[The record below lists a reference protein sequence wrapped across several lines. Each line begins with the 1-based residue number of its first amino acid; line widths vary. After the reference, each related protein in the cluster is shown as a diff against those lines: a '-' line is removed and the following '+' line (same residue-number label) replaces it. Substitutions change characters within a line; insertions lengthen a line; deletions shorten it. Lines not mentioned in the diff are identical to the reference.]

1 MNAPK
6 MSHTVGLLYPESA
19 QLRAALGERKPG
31 ADNCSGLNSTN
42 GERTAATV
50 IPMTAKAAPGNGSRT
65 RPTITPTKMEKK
77 YHAWW
82 GRPGGAGTNARTTA
96 MAIGPIAFQAGG
108 DDFGVVSLGASARV
122 ASPGAMAVTCVSIV
136 DPLLKALCPT
146 TPSNN

>member
-31 ADNCSGLNSTN
+31 ADNCWGLKSTN
-42 GERTAATV
+42 GESTAATV
-50 IPMTAKAAPGNGSRT
+50 IPIIAIAAPGNGSRT

-82 GRPGGAGTNARTTA
+82 GRPDGAGTKARTTA
-96 MAIGPIAFQAGG
+96 MAMGAIAFHAEA
-108 DDFGVVSLGASARV
+108 DDFVVVRLGASERV
-122 ASPGAMAVTCVSIV
+122 ASFRAMVGTCVFIV
-136 DPLLKALCPT
+136 GPPQSLR
-146 TPSNN
+146 SNHPVQ